1 MSTLPRVLVVEDE
14 TAIQELLRYTLVQAG
29 FDAVIVGSAEQ
40 AMAEINHELPA
51 VVLLD
56 MMLPGIS
63 GTTLAKRLRGEART
77 RDLPIIMVTARAEES
92 SRVQGLDLGADDY
105 VVKPFSHKEL
115 AARINRD
122 LSRHIFATHRVTSRL
137 ELEFERLYLK
147 LFLPSMRHGTAGAR
161 KRYAGLVEEGGK
173 KRVIFVGMESVRS
186 DWTDLSKEFQKGL
199 YERVFSGEPVE
210 DFVREYVERLK
221 SGGCDDL
228 LVYRKVLRKPLD
240 QYVETTPPHVKA
252 ARMLPKVTGRL
263 VHYVMTVD
271 GPQPAGFRESPFD
284 YEHYVEKQLEPV
296 ADAVLAHL
304 GASFRAILGGERQM
318 DLF

>member
-1 MSTLPRVLVVEDE
+1 MRTSSRCNWLGPSLTCCHTNGQRGLALFPLHAFATGDDGAVALNFFLDSAGIVVVPRAGAVEVSQESERADGSRIVVRLAAEHEGVPFPVAIRHPNWASSLRINGRPARCRGKECRVLVPC
-14 TAIQELLRYTLVQAG
+14 R
-29 FDAVIVGSAEQ
+29 GSA
-40 AMAEINHELPA
+40 
-51 VVLLD
+51 
-56 MMLPGIS
+56 
-63 GTTLAKRLRGEART
+63 
-77 RDLPIIMVTARAEES
+77 
-92 SRVQGLDLGADDY
+92 
-105 VVKPFSHKEL
+105 
-115 AARINRD
+115 
-122 LSRHIFATHRVTSRL
+122 RL

-161 KRYAGLVEEGGK
+161 KRYAGLVEEGGE

-252 ARMLPKVTGRL
+252 ARMLPKPAGRL
-263 VHYVMTVD
+263 VRYVMTVD

-304 GASFRAILGGERQM
+304 GTSFRAILGGERQM
-318 DLF
+318 SLF